1 MPFII
6 YRDNMKRRIYVY
18 KGVLTL
24 RLPPF
29 NPYIAIVIAVLSVS
43 SSAVL
48 VKLAAGVP
56 AGIIANYRL
65 LLAVLIMAPYVLL
78 KYRSELKA
86 IKKKDWLLTTLA
98 GVFLAFHFIL
108 WFESLNFTSVASSV
122 VLVTLQPI
130 FAFLGTYFIFGERF
144 SLGAVISMIIALLGS
159 VIISWG
165 DFQIGGMALVGDILA
180 FLGAIAITGY
190 FLLGQQLRR
199 SLSLMT
205 YTFIV
210 YGTSSITLII
220 YNLILKNDFTGYTK
234 SHWLIFLALA
244 IFPTFFG
251 HTIFNWA
258 LKWVSTSRISMA
270 IVFEPIG
277 ASILAYFIL
286 GEVITSSQWLGGF
299 VVIFGLFLFIM
310 STAKKREI
318 TISKK
323 E

>member
-1 MPFII
+1 MILHTFNMSFII
-6 YRDNMKRRIYVY
+6 YRDNMKLRIYVY

-65 LLAVLIMAPYVLL
+65 LLAALIMAPYVLL
-78 KYRSELKA
+78 KYRNELKA
-86 IKKKDWLLTTLA
+86 IKKKAWLLTTLA
-98 GVFLAFHFIL
+98 GVFLAFLFIL
-108 WFESLNFTSVASSV
+108 CFESLIFISVASFV

-130 FAFLGTYFIFGERF
+130 YAFLGTYFIFCERF
-144 SLGAVISMIIALLGS
+144 SLGVVISMIIDLLGS

-165 DFQIGGMALVGDILA
+165 DFQIGCMALVGDILA

-190 FLLGQQLRR
+190 FLHGQQLRR

-210 YGTSSITLII
+210 YATRSITLII
-220 YNLILKNDFTGYTK
+220 
-234 SHWLIFLALA
+234 
-244 IFPTFFG
+244 
-251 HTIFNWA
+251 
-258 LKWVSTSRISMA
+258 
-270 IVFEPIG
+270 
-277 ASILAYFIL
+277 
-286 GEVITSSQWLGGF
+286 
-299 VVIFGLFLFIM
+299 
-310 STAKKREI
+310 
-318 TISKK
+318 
-323 E
+323 